1 MLHQLTYIR
10 EKVRVA
16 TIAKLKLLDNE
27 VLGLLRFHDA
37 ARPVDKF
44 GIQVAVKAFIYS
56 GCRVDH
62 GSRSFPQRPF
72 NSPRILRG
80 PKPERFSATK
90 FCASAELKPLSP
102 TMFSVPAVCARP
114 A

>member
-1 MLHQLTYIR
+1 M
-10 EKVRVA
+10 KVRVEA
-16 TIAKLKLLDNE
+16 ISDLTLLNNE
-27 VLGLLRFHDA
+27 VLGLPRFHDTT
-37 ARPVDKF
+37 RPVDEL
-44 GIQVAVKAFIYS
+44 GIQVAVKAFIYC